1 MPINSK
7 IKSNLNYKN
16 ERNYHLNNESNEL
29 NKAFREFQEICTIN
43 KIQLF
48 LVFPPNYKKVNS
60 LFKKRIIEISKVST
74 KFIEY
79 DTSKFNEKSINY
91 FYDQSHLN
99 INGARI
105 FTNDII
111 KKIKM
116 NVIE

>member
-1 MPINSK
+1 MEYIIIVFLLILITTIKPKYLGIFKFISLENCLSSK
-7 IKSNLNYKN
+7 N
-16 ERNYHLNNESNEL
+16 
-29 NKAFREFQEICTIN
+29 T
-43 KIQLF
+43 KIIQYSLIFGF
-48 LVFPPNYKKVNS
+48 LLWIIYS
-60 LFKKRIIEISKVST
+60 LFKKRIIEFSKVST

-79 DTSKFNEKSINY
+79 DISKFNKKSINY